1 MPHLA
6 VALLASTSYA
16 AAAWLGYQHVPFTPT
31 QGTHDLVR
39 PPSPGAAASGSS
51 RSALDAVCMGRKGRP
66 TMPQGMGGPQQM
78 QARSPDV
85 PSDGTPIFYL
95 YCRTGPGKPWYPVSA
110 MKGDGQ
116 SKGLVNAW
124 LNSPLAK
131 GVFKDRLDE
140 GMARSIFDSERRL
153 ADMAV
158 EQYRQLRDAKAR
170 LQWGFK
176 AISKEILVKEAS
188 GEIEKVKIVPVNKG
202 MINNGVLEQAQ
213 AAASGLLRGEGG
225 GAAKDGATGGFSM
238 PKLEMPKLKNPF
250 GD

>member
-1 MPHLA
+1 
-6 VALLASTSYA
+6 
-16 AAAWLGYQHVPFTPT
+16 
-31 QGTHDLVR
+31 
-39 PPSPGAAASGSS
+39 
-51 RSALDAVCMGRKGRP
+51 
-66 TMPQGMGGPQQM
+66 MPQGMGGPQQT
-78 QARSPDV
+78 QVRAPDV
-85 PSDGTPIFYL
+85 PSDGTPVFYL

-153 ADMAV
+153 AEMAV
-158 EQYRQLRDAKAR
+158 EQYRQLREAKSR

-176 AISKEILVKEAS
+176 AVSKEILVKEAS

-202 MINNGVLEQAQ
+202 MLNNGLLEQAQ
-213 AAASGLLRGEGG
+213 AAASGLLGG
-225 GAAKDGATGGFSM
+225 DGAAAAKDGAAGGLAM
-238 PKLEMPKLKNPF
+238 PKVEMPKVEMPKFKNPF